1 VSLIL
6 NPGAGDV
13 PGATY
18 NNAARNINTFMD
30 DLRKAHGY
38 TEMGVVPRDHTAER
52 GGRWLFVVTCTVPM
66 AKAPL
71 EQWLIDMPGLPLDQ
85 VRYTGPPMNPFDFPR
100 LYVDGSSWLWKFAVD
115 ICAPS

>member
-1 VSLIL
+1 MSLIL

-18 NNAARNINTFMD
+18 HNAARNINAFMD

-38 TEMGVVPRDHTAER
+38 VGMAVVPRDVHVR
-52 GGRWLFVVTCTVPM
+52 GRWLFVVTCTVPL

-71 EQWLIDMPGLPLDQ
+71 EQWSIDMPGLPLEQ
-85 VRYTGPPMNPFDFPR
+85 VRYTGPPMNPFEFPR